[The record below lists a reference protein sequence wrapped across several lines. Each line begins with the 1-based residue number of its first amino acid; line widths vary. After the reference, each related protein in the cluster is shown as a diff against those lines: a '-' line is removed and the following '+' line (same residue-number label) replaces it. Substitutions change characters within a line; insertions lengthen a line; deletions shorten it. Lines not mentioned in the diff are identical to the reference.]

1 MATMGV
7 GASGRGDWRVGVDLG
22 GTQLRAA
29 AVSADGQILSHDRRP
44 TPGTSAADVVQAIV
58 EALTIVEAGA
68 ATTSL
73 ASAASNPLVIAAP
86 GPLDLATGRILDTPN
101 LPHLRNFPLAA
112 AVAEALHREV
122 HLEND
127 ATLAALG
134 EATFGAGRGFDVV
147 LFLTISTGIG
157 GGLVVDGRPYRG
169 TSGQAAE
176 LGHLII
182 DGRRDAPRC
191 GAGHTGCLEALA
203 SGSAIRR
210 AAAAAGTAGGGDG
223 PDSDVE
229 DRGGRRP
236 SARDVAAAAR
246 AGDPVALAILDD
258 AARWLGLGIGSA
270 INAFDPAVVVL
281 GGGVMGAWDLLGGGV
296 MLGVEEVAMSE
307 GWRRGGIVAGALG
320 DDAGVVGAATWRT
333 SSGPR

>member
-182 DGRRDAPRC
+182 DGRRDAPAAGPGTPAASRRWRA
-191 GAGHTGCLEALA
+191 GARSGGRRRRRERRAGATALTATSRIAAVVGRRRGMWPRPRAPAIPSRSRSWTMPLVGSA
-203 SGSAIRR
+203 SGSAVRSTHSIRPSWCS
-210 AAAAAGTAGGGDG
+210 AAG
-223 PDSDVE
+223 
-229 DRGGRRP
+229 
-236 SARDVAAAAR
+236 
-246 AGDPVALAILDD
+246 
-258 AARWLGLGIGSA
+258 
-270 INAFDPAVVVL
+270 
-281 GGGVMGAWDLLGGGV
+281 
-296 MLGVEEVAMSE
+296 
-307 GWRRGGIVAGALG
+307 
-320 DDAGVVGAATWRT
+320 
-333 SSGPR
+333 